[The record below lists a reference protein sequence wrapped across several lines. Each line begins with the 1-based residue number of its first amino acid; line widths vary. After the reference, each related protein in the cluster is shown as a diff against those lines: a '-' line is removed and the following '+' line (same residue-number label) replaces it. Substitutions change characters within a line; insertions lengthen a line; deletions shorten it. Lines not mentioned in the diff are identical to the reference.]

1 LIKSALS
8 KRFAARQHLDVSGL
22 NYAVSMSIAEKI
34 FIKAQALPA
43 DAQNAL
49 LQIVELLA
57 QNPVAEDEEWSRF
70 SLSRAMNGLEEETWP
85 DYTGAPNFQKWQ

>member
-1 LIKSALS
+1 MAIKARAILLLS
-8 KRFAARQHLDVSGL
+8 TSPSRHAKDKARLLQ
-22 NYAVSMSIAEKI
+22 
-34 FIKAQALPA
+34 FIEAQALPA

-70 SLSRAMNGLEEETWP
+70 SLSSAMNVLEEESCP
-85 DYTGAPNFQKWQ
+85 DYTSAPNFQKWQ